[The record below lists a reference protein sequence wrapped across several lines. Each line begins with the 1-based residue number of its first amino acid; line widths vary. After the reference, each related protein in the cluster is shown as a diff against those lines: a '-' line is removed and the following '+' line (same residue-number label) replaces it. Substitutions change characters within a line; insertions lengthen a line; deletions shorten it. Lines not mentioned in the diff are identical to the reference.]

1 VTSDRGFEVASAKG
15 TATMTS
21 LTRNNYIA
29 FHNGHLLPDLTVEW
43 IVGSALR
50 GKMTPGNELKNASVR
65 VSS

>member
-1 VTSDRGFEVASAKG
+1 
-15 TATMTS
+15 MTS